1 MLRVTEELKHIED
14 MNGDLFKIEWEL
26 MQPSDIEVRPLVTK
40 NGKSTL
46 ALYQNSRTTMDAL
59 DRKFGNFGWKIEYK
73 TVGDEIYGRLSIKNP
88 DNGEWIYKE
97 DTGEESNISKEK
109 GRSSDIL
116 KRVAVRFGYGRELY
130 TAPKIIV
137 DDDGYGNYGYK
148 VSDIQYDENRN
159 IIALTIVNKFG
170 QVAYTYPQQM
180 NNYPQ
185 EVNNNSENNTVPNSA
200 LLREFCTVRKNC
212 GEDLT
217 NLTKFFN
224 YYKDK
229 VDGFAKCNP
238 QNLWNKWNSKN

>member
-1 MLRVTEELKHIED
+1 MKKIRTLKPQE
-14 MNGDLFKIEWEL
+14 
-26 MQPSDIEVRPLVTK
+26 IEVRVGDRTK
-40 NGKSTL
+40 NGKIHML
-46 ALYQNSRTTMDAL
+46 LYITSRAAQDLL
-59 DRKFGNFGWKIEYK
+59 DETYGMENWNMEYK
-73 TVGDEIYGRLSIKNP
+73 DVAGQIYGRLSIY
-88 DNGEWIYKE
+88 DGETDRWVVRE
-97 DTGEESNISKEK
+97 DTGEEAKISADK
-109 GRSSDIL
+109 SLASDIL
-116 KRVAVRFGYGRELY
+116 KRCIVRFGCTELY
-130 TAPKIIV
+130 SSPAIYL

-148 VSDIQYDENRN
+148 VSDIQYDENRK

-180 NNYPQ
+180 NNYTQ

-238 QNLWNKWNSKN
+238 QSLWNKWNSKN